1 MGGRC
6 RYPCNKIKH
15 SNVYMAKLHLEVL
28 MNRNPDNKMAIYL
41 CEECIKKDGVEIWH
55 VGHIRKNGTVY
66 AKTPDGGKI
75 LKKVVI
81 DQDNVSNYLS

>member
-15 SNVYMAKLHLEVL
+15 TDIFMARLHLDFL
-28 MNRNPDNKMAIYL
+28 FNKNPDHKMALYI
-41 CEECIKKDGVEIWH
+41 CEECGAKDGIEIWH

-66 AKTPDGGKI
+66 AKTPEGKKI

-81 DQDNVSNYLS
+81 DQDNVSSYPL